1 MSRWEN
7 TQGEQLSKGDP
18 GPGGHMSGG
27 HLSEGLMSRRIFV
40 QGTHYTALFY
50 LSEET
55 FDNQFLSLYQNCWNY
70 DDINDQL

>member
-1 MSRWEN
+1 MSRGMIV
-7 TQGEQLSKGDP
+7 QGGQMSRGKIF
-18 GPGGHMSGG
+18 PGGHMSGG

-55 FDNQFLSLYQNCWNY
+55 FDNQFLSLYQNSWNY